1 MAFALTTH
9 PLPEELLGV
18 VMPGGGTFAQAPVDL
33 NPMVWDRHNRLILSS
48 IPRRGRAHDGQWH
61 FQSQLAWLHR
71 VWSETRDVTI

>member
-33 NPMVWDRHNRLILSS
+33 NPMV
-48 IPRRGRAHDGQWH
+48 
-61 FQSQLAWLHR
+61 
-71 VWSETRDVTI
+71 